1 MPSDTQILD
10 RDSTSNIQNITLPD
24 TWARKDTILFAS
36 GQSTDR
42 NLSQLLY
49 WEFFSSSVN
58 AQQPRFSEAYQ
69 TMLASED
76 IIRREWDDPEED
88 ALWADL

>member
-24 TWARKDTILFAS
+24 TWARENTTIFAS
-36 GQSTDR
+36 GQSTALD
-42 NLSQLLY
+42 LSLC
-49 WEFFSSSVN
+49 WDFFSFPVKI
-58 AQQPRFSEAYQ
+58 QQPHFSEAYQ

-76 IIRREWDDPEED
+76 VLRRDWDDPEED